1 LNKNKNNVNYL
12 KKAIIFNCLNFMD
25 IYKVLDVDLYFSQD
39 IIDSLYE
46 DEMDIINEEE
56 YFKY

>member
-1 LNKNKNNVNYL
+1 
-12 KKAIIFNCLNFMD
+12 MD
-25 IYKVLDVDLYFSQD
+25 IYRTLDIDLYFSQD